1 MTIRDNRDS
10 VIANI
15 VQQVSAALVFLIVPV
30 LLGVEQYAQVI
41 VVTTLI
47 SFLTFS
53 DLGVSYVYT
62 RRMPEIYGRENREE
76 ESKWNT
82 TVIRFRIYAALVF
95 AVVIAGIYWIR
106 YHDATNALFLM
117 FYPPLATAVAFYSAN
132 NIVQGNFRIVRDVA
146 IVQALAR
153 PIMMIPG
160 VVIFGLRGWFAAQ
173 LAAILVV
180 FCRADLRAGT
190 RLHWLAREIFDR
202 NLIHSVLPEA
212 VSLGLISVLW
222 VQLLSFGRT
231 FAAFSY
237 PDQVI
242 AQYGLANA
250 GCQMV
255 GLVVIAAFIPQ
266 TVKVNRMLATNQAGA
281 VDYVFKTLRRTFPVI
296 IGLTVVALLAAPPLF
311 HIFFQ
316 KYHVEHQLL
325 APLLLS
331 LLYYPVIVSL
341 GVLLSGTGRNSMYL
355 TLLLLGLALS
365 WIAASGLAAQF
376 GYWAAAIAQFL
387 ALTGYTAAL
396 LAVVSICFRSH
407 TAKMGQ
413 VWAYLIVVVMLS
425 GGYLVTLY
433 S

>member
-1 MTIRDNRDS
+1 MSIRDSHDS

-15 VQQVSAALVFLIVPV
+15 VQQVSATLVFLIVPV

-53 DLGVSYVYT
+53 DLGISCVYA
-62 RRMPEIYGRENREE
+62 RRMPEVYGREDREE
-76 ESKWNT
+76 ESRWNT
-82 TVIRFRIYAALVF
+82 TVIRFRVYAALVF
-95 AVVIAGIYWIR
+95 AVVIAGIYWVR
-106 YHDATNALFLM
+106 YHDALNALLLM
-117 FYPPLATAVAFYSAN
+117 FYPPVVTAVAFYSVN
-132 NIVQGNFRIVRDVA
+132 NIVQSNFRVVRDVA

-153 PIMMIPG
+153 PAMMVPG
-160 VVIFGLRGWFAAQ
+160 VVCFGLRGWFASQ
-173 LAAILVV
+173 LVAILVV
-180 FCRADLRAGT
+180 FFRADLRAST
-190 RLHWLAREIFDR
+190 RRHWLAKGIFDR
-202 NLIHSVLPEA
+202 KLICSVLPEA
-212 VSLGLISVLW
+212 VSLGLITTAW
-222 VQLLSFGRT
+222 MQLLSFGRT

-237 PDQVI
+237 PDQVV

-250 GCQMV
+250 GYQMV

-266 TVKVNRMLATNQAGA
+266 TVKVNRMLATNQAEA

-311 HIFFQ
+311 HIFFR

-355 TLLLLGLALS
+355 VLLLLGSALS

-376 GYWAAAIAQFL
+376 GYQAAAIAQFL
-387 ALTGYTAAL
+387 VLTGCTTAL
-396 LAVVSICFRSH
+396 LALVSICFRPH
-407 TAKMGQ
+407 AAKVVQ